1 MSDTLILTTEERRE
15 KWLRDLRELVLYLG
29 ANPEAINHY
38 SQLRVVQWADDA
50 SDMADLAVS
59 IGGRWDKEETDTHF
73 RLIKSFGIH
82 EVVIVTDREKV
93 CERVQIG
100 VETVEVPDPTVPLV
114 SVTRPVY
121 EWRCPDSLLALAE
134 PRPSEVVPADDEIDP
149 F

>member
-1 MSDTLILTTEERRE
+1 MPATVILTTEEKRE
-15 KWLRDLRELVLYLG
+15 KWLNDLRELVLYLG

-73 RLIKSFGIH
+73 RLIKSFGTH